1 MEQIFNK
8 ISDQLYSD
16 LKTDENLT
24 LSLQGENSQ
33 FIRVNNAKIRQT
45 GLVNNTDLAF
55 DFIFNNRNCQGQITL
70 SGDYDND
77 YKRAAGEL
85 NRLRAEIVQLPE
97 DPFVVLPVNTGSTRE
112 RKSANGLKA
121 DQAVNALLPV
131 MTGVD
136 LVGIWSSGRI
146 FSGSS
151 NSAGQKHWFETDT
164 YSLDF
169 SLVNKDHKMVK
180 GTFAGSDWNQSKY
193 EAYIKDAKQ
202 KLELMNKNPVKMKPG
217 KYRTWFESKAV
228 ADFLSMFSWQGVSEA
243 NIRQGNS
250 AFIKMRDEGT
260 KLSPLFSLSED
271 FRPGLVPRFNE
282 RGEIA
287 PEVQSIIERGNL
299 KNTMVSS
306 RTAKEYKIESNNASG
321 EEVLRA
327 PNMAIG
333 SLTDESALKTLGTG
347 LFLSNLHYLNWSDN
361 IGGRI
366 TGLTRYAC
374 FWVENGE
381 IVGPIETMRFDD
393 TIYNLF
399 GSELETVGDNVKINP
414 EVETYEG
421 RQYGNITCPGML
433 VKSFELTL

>member
-1 MEQIFNK
+1 MEQIFNN
-8 ISDQLYSD
+8 INDRIYSD
-16 LKTDENLT
+16 LKNGEHLT
-24 LSLQGENSQ
+24 LSLQGEDSQ
-33 FIRVNNAKIRQT
+33 FIRINNAKIRQT
-45 GLVNNTDLAF
+45 GLVNNTDISF
-55 DFIFNNRNCQGQITL
+55 DFIYNNRNCQGQITL
-70 SGDYDND
+70 NGDYETD
-77 YKRAAGEL
+77 YKRAKAEL

-97 DPFVVLPVNTGSTRE
+97 DPFVVLPENTDSTRE
-112 RKSANGLKA
+112 SKKANGLVPDKA
-121 DQAVNALLPV
+121 VDALLPV
-131 MTGVD
+131 MAGVD

-180 GTFAGSDWNQSKY
+180 GTYAGSDWDQSKY

-202 KLELMNKNPVKMKPG
+202 KLELMNKKAVKMKPG

-243 NIRQGNS
+243 NIRQGSS
-250 AFIKMRDEGT
+250 AFIKMRTGGT

-271 FRPGLVPRFNE
+271 FRSGLVPRFNE

-287 PEVQSIIERGNL
+287 QEVLSIIEKGNL
-299 KNTMVSS
+299 ANTMVSS
-306 RTAKEYKIESNNASG
+306 RTAKEYKVKSNNATG
-321 EEVLRA
+321 EESLRA
-327 PNMAIG
+327 PQMAIG
-333 SLTDESALKTLGTG
+333 TLSDEDVLQKLGTG

-399 GSELETVGDNVKINP
+399 GGELEAVGDNVKINP
-414 EVETYEG
+414 EIETYDG

>member
-16 LKTDENLT
+16 LKTGEHLT

-33 FIRVNNAKIRQT
+33 FIRINNAKIRQT
-45 GLVNNTDLAF
+45 GLVNNADISF
-55 DFIFNNRNCQGQITL
+55 DFIYDNRNCQGQITL
-70 SGDYDND
+70 TGDYETDH
-77 YKRAAGEL
+77 KRAVAEL
-85 NRLRAEIVQLPE
+85 NRLRAEIVQLPK
-97 DPFVVLPVNTGSTRE
+97 DPFVVLPENTGSTRE
-112 RKSANGLKA
+112 SKKANGLDI
-121 DQAVNALLPV
+121 DQAVDALLPV
-131 MTGVD
+131 MAGVD

-180 GTFAGSDWNQSKY
+180 GTFAGSDWDQSQY

-202 KLELMNKNPVKMKPG
+202 KLELMNKKPVKMKPG

-228 ADFLSMFSWQGVSEA
+228 VNFLSMFSWQGVSEA
-243 NIRQGNS
+243 NIRQGSS
-250 AFIKMRDEGT
+250 AFIKMRDGDA
-260 KLSPLFSLSED
+260 KLSPIFSLNED
-271 FRPGLVPRFNE
+271 FRSGLVPRFNE

-287 PEVQSIIERGNL
+287 PEVLSIIEKGNL
-299 KNTMVSS
+299 ANTMVSS
-306 RTAKEYKIESNNASG
+306 RTAKEYKVKSNNACG
-321 EEVLRA
+321 EEYLRA
-327 PNMAIG
+327 PKMVIG
-333 SLTDESALKTLGTG
+333 SLSDENVLQKLGTG

-399 GSELETVGDNVKINP
+399 GSELEAIGDNVKINP
-414 EVETYEG
+414 EVETYQG

>member
-16 LKTDENLT
+16 LKTGEHLT

-33 FIRVNNAKIRQT
+33 FIRINNAKIRQT
-45 GLVNNTDLAF
+45 GLVNNTDISF
-55 DFIFNNRNCQGQITL
+55 DFIYDNRNCQGQITL
-70 SGDYDND
+70 TGDYETD
-77 YKRAAGEL
+77 YKRAVAEL
-85 NRLRAEIVQLPE
+85 NRLRAEIVQLPK
-97 DPFVVLPVNTGSTRE
+97 DPFVVLPENTGSTRE
-112 RKSANGLKA
+112 SKKANGLGI
-121 DQAVNALLPV
+121 DQAVDALLPV
-131 MTGVD
+131 MAGVD

-164 YSLDF
+164 FSLDF
-169 SLVNKDHKMVK
+169 SLVNQDHKMVK
-180 GTFAGSDWNQSKY
+180 GTFAGSDWDQSKY

-202 KLELMNKNPVKMKPG
+202 KLELMNKKPVKMKPG

-228 ADFLSMFSWQGVSEA
+228 VNFLSMFSWQGVSEA
-243 NIRQGNS
+243 NIRQGSS
-250 AFIKMRDEGT
+250 AFIKMRDGDA
-260 KLSPLFSLSED
+260 KLSPIFSLNED
-271 FRPGLVPRFNE
+271 FRSGLVPRFNE

-287 PEVQSIIERGNL
+287 PEVLSIIEKGNL
-299 KNTMVSS
+299 ANTMVSS
-306 RTAKEYKIESNNASG
+306 RTAKEYKVKSNNACG
-321 EEVLRA
+321 EEYLRA
-327 PNMAIG
+327 PKMVIG
-333 SLTDESALKTLGTG
+333 SLSDENVLQKLGTG

-374 FWVENGE
+374 FWVENDE

-399 GSELETVGDNVKINP
+399 GSELEAIGDNVKINP

>member
-8 ISDQLYSD
+8 ISERIYSE
-16 LKTDENLT
+16 LKNDEYLT
-24 LSLQGENSQ
+24 LSLGGENSQ
-33 FIRVNNAKIRQT
+33 FIRVNNAKVRQT
-45 GLVNNTDLAF
+45 GIVNNTDLSF
-55 DFIFNNRNCQGQITL
+55 DFIYNNRNCQGAITL
-70 SGDYDND
+70 SGDFETD
-77 YKRAAGEL
+77 YKRAAEEL

-97 DPFVVLPVNTGSTRE
+97 DPFVVLPENTGSTRE
-112 RKSANGLKA
+112 SKKANGLKPEN
-121 DQAVNALLPV
+121 AVDALLPV
-131 MTGVD
+131 MAGVD
-136 LVGIWSSGRI
+136 LVGIWAAGNI
-146 FSGSS
+146 YSGSS
-151 NSAGQKHWFETDT
+151 NSVGQKHWFETET
-164 YSLDF
+164 FSLDF

-180 GTFAGSDWNQSKY
+180 GTFAGSDWDQKQY
-193 EAYIKDAKQ
+193 ENYINEAKK
-202 KLELMNKNPVKMKPG
+202 KLEIMNKKPVKMKPG

-243 NIRQGNS
+243 NIRQGAS
-250 AFIKMRDEGT
+250 AFIKMREEDK
-260 KLSPLFSLSED
+260 KLSQLFSLDED

-287 PEVQSIIERGNL
+287 PKILSIIEKGNL
-299 KNTMVSS
+299 ANTMVSS
-306 RTAKEYKIESNNASG
+306 RTAKEYKVESNHASG
-321 EEVLRA
+321 DEFLRA
-327 PNMAIG
+327 PKMAVG
-333 SLTDESALKTLGTG
+333 FLSDDAVLQKLGTG

-399 GSELETVGDNVKINP
+399 GDELEAVGDNVKINP

-433 VKSFELTL
+433 VKNFELTL

>member
-8 ISDQLYSD
+8 ISDKLYSD
-16 LKTDENLT
+16 LKKDENLT
-24 LSLQGENSQ
+24 LSLHGENSQ
-33 FIRVNNAKIRQT
+33 FLRVNNAKVRQT
-45 GLVNNTDLAF
+45 GLVNNADLAF
-55 DFIFNNRNCQGQITL
+55 DFIYNNRNCQGQITL
-70 SGDYDND
+70 SGDYEID
-77 YKRAAGEL
+77 YQRATDEL

-97 DPFVVLPVNTGSTRE
+97 DPFVVLPENTGSTRE
-112 RKSANGLKA
+112 SKTANGLKA
-121 DQAVNALLPV
+121 DQAVDALLPV
-131 MTGVD
+131 MAGAD

-180 GTFAGSDWNQSKY
+180 GTFAGSNWDQFKY
-193 EAYIKDAKQ
+193 ETYVKDAKK
-202 KLELMNKNPVKMKPG
+202 KLELMNKKPVKMKPG

-243 NIRQGNS
+243 NIRQGSS

-287 PEVQSIIERGNL
+287 PESLSIIEKGNL
-299 KNTMVSS
+299 VNTMVSS
-306 RTAKEYKIESNNASG
+306 RTAKEYKVDSNNATG
-321 EEVLRA
+321 EEYLRA
-327 PNMAIG
+327 SIMAIG
-333 SLTDESALKTLGTG
+333 SLTDENVLQELGTG

-399 GSELETVGDNVKINP
+399 GDELKAVGDNVKINP

>member
-8 ISDQLYSD
+8 ISDKLYSN
-16 LKTDENLT
+16 LKTGEHLT
-24 LSLQGENSQ
+24 LSLDGENSQ

-45 GLVNNTDLAF
+45 GLVNNADLAF
-55 DFIFNNRNCQGQITL
+55 DLIYNNRNCQGQITL

-77 YKRAAGEL
+77 YKRAVEEL

-97 DPFVVLPVNTGSTRE
+97 DPFIVLPKNTGSTRE
-112 RKSANGLKA
+112 SKSANGLKT
-121 DQAVNALLPV
+121 DQTVDSLLPIMV
-131 MTGVD
+131 GVD
-136 LVGIWSSGRI
+136 VVGIWSSGRI

-151 NSAGQKHWFETDT
+151 NSAGQKHWFDTET

-193 EAYIKDAKQ
+193 EAYIKDAKI
-202 KLELMNKNPVKMKPG
+202 KLELMNKKPVKMKPG

-228 ADFLSMFSWQGVSEA
+228 SNFLSMFSYQGLSEA

-250 AFIKMRDEGT
+250 AFIKMRNEGK
-260 KLSPLFSLSED
+260 KLSSLFSLNED
-271 FRPGLVPRFNE
+271 FRSGLVPRFNE

-287 PEVQSIIERGNL
+287 PEVLSIIKKGNL
-299 KNTMVSS
+299 ANTMVSS
-306 RTAKEYKIESNNASG
+306 RTAKEYKVKSNNASG
-321 EEVLRA
+321 DEVLRA
-327 PNMAIG
+327 PQMAIG
-333 SLTDESALKTLGTG
+333 SLADENVLKKLGTG
-347 LFLSNLHYLNWSDN
+347 LFISNLHYLNWSDN

-381 IVGPIETMRFDD
+381 IIGPIETMRFDD

-399 GSELETVGDNVKINP
+399 GYKLEAVGDNVKINP
-414 EVETYEG
+414 EVETYFG

>member
-8 ISDQLYSD
+8 ISDRIYLD
-16 LKTDENLT
+16 LKTGEHLT

-33 FIRVNNAKIRQT
+33 FIRINNAKIRQT
-45 GLVNNTDLAF
+45 GLVNNTDVSF
-55 DFIFNNRNCQGQITL
+55 DFIYNNRNCQGQITL
-70 SGDYDND
+70 SGDYETD
-77 YKRAAGEL
+77 YQHAVDEL

-97 DPFVVLPVNTGSTRE
+97 DPFVVLPENTGSTRE
-112 RKSANGLKA
+112 SKKANGLDTDKA
-121 DQAVNALLPV
+121 VDALLPV
-131 MTGVD
+131 MAGVD
-136 LVGIWSSGRI
+136 LVGIWASGRI

-164 YSLDF
+164 FSLDF

-180 GTFAGSDWNQSKY
+180 GTFAGSDWDQSKY

-202 KLELMNKNPVKMKPG
+202 KLELMNKKPVKMKPG

-243 NIRQGNS
+243 NIRQGSS

-260 KLSPLFSLSED
+260 KLSTLFSLSED
-271 FRPGLVPRFNE
+271 FRSGLVPRFNE

-287 PEVQSIIERGNL
+287 PEVLSIIKKGNL
-299 KNTMVSS
+299 VNTMISS
-306 RTAKEYKIESNNASG
+306 RTAKEYKVESNNATG
-321 EEVLRA
+321 EEYLRA
-327 PNMAIG
+327 PKMDVG
-333 SLTDESALKTLGTG
+333 SLPAEDVLQKLGTG

-399 GSELETVGDNVKINP
+399 GGELEAIGDNVKINP
-414 EVETYEG
+414 EVESYDG

>member
-8 ISDQLYSD
+8 ISDQIYSD
-16 LKTDENLT
+16 LNTSEHLT

-33 FIRVNNAKIRQT
+33 FIRINNAKIRQT
-45 GLVNNTDLAF
+45 GLVNNTDVSF
-55 DFIFNNRNCQGQITL
+55 DFIYNNRNCQGQITL
-70 SGDYDND
+70 SGDYETD
-77 YKRAAGEL
+77 YQRAVAEL

-97 DPFVVLPVNTGSTRE
+97 DPFVVLPENTGSTRE
-112 RKSANGLKA
+112 SQKANGLGSDK
-121 DQAVNALLPV
+121 AVNALLPII
-131 MTGVD
+131 TGVD

-180 GTFAGSDWNQSKY
+180 GTFAGSDWDQSKY

-202 KLELMNKNPVKMKPG
+202 KLELMNKKPVKMKPG

-228 ADFLSMFSWQGVSEA
+228 ADFLSMFSWLGISEA
-243 NIRQGNS
+243 NIRQGSS
-250 AFIKMRDEGT
+250 AFIRMRTGGK
-260 KLSPLFSLSED
+260 KLSPLFSLNED
-271 FRPGLVPRFNE
+271 FRAGLVPRFNE

-287 PEVQSIIERGNL
+287 PEVLSIIDKGNL
-299 KNTMVSS
+299 ANSMVSS
-306 RTAKEYKIESNNASG
+306 RTAKEYKVESNNATG
-321 EEVLRA
+321 EEYLRA
-327 PNMAIG
+327 PMMAIG
-333 SLTDESALKTLGTG
+333 SLTDENVLHKLGTG

-374 FWVENGE
+374 FWVKDSE

-399 GSELETVGDNVKINP
+399 GGELEAVGNNLKINP

>member
-33 FIRVNNAKIRQT
+33 FIRVNNAKVRQT

-55 DFIFNNRNCQGQITL
+55 DFIYNNRNAQGSITL
-70 SGDYDND
+70 SGDYETDQ
-77 YKRAAGEL
+77 KRAKTEL
-85 NRLRAEIVQLPE
+85 DRLRAEIVQLPE
-97 DPFVVLPVNTGSTRE
+97 DPFVVLPENTGSTRE
-112 RKSANGLKA
+112 SKSANGLDTDKA
-121 DQAVNALLPV
+121 VDALLPV
-131 MTGVD
+131 MSGVD
-136 LVGIWSSGRI
+136 LVGIWAAGRI

-169 SLVNKDHKMVK
+169 SLVNNDHKMVK
-180 GTFAGSDWNQSKY
+180 GTFAGSDWDQSKY
-193 EAYIKDAKQ
+193 EAYIKDAKK
-202 KLELMNKNPVKMKPG
+202 KLELMNKKPVKMKPG
-217 KYRTWFESKAV
+217 EYRTWFESKAV

-243 NIRQGNS
+243 NIRQGSS
-250 AFIKMRDEGT
+250 AFIKMRNENV
-260 KLSPLFSLSED
+260 KLSPLFSLNED

-287 PEVQSIIERGNL
+287 PELLSIVDKGNL
-299 KNTMVSS
+299 VNTMISS
-306 RTAKEYKIESNNASG
+306 RTAKEYKVESNNATG
-321 EEVLRA
+321 EEYLRA
-327 PNMAIG
+327 PKMAIG
-333 SLTDESALKTLGTG
+333 TLADEKVLQALGTG

-399 GSELETVGDNVKINP
+399 GDKLEAVGDNIKINP
-414 EVETYEG
+414 EVETYDG
-421 RQYGNITCPGML
+421 RQYGNLTCPGML
-433 VKSFELTL
+433 VKEFELTL

>member
-16 LKTDENLT
+16 LKTGEHLT

-33 FIRVNNAKIRQT
+33 FIRINNAKIRQT
-45 GLVNNTDLAF
+45 GLVNNADISF
-55 DFIFNNRNCQGQITL
+55 DFIYDNRNCQGQITL
-70 SGDYDND
+70 TGDYETDH
-77 YKRAAGEL
+77 KRAVAEL
-85 NRLRAEIVQLPE
+85 NRLRAEIVQLPK
-97 DPFVVLPVNTGSTRE
+97 DPFVVLPENTGSTRE
-112 RKSANGLKA
+112 SKKANGLGI
-121 DQAVNALLPV
+121 DQAVDALLPV
-131 MTGVD
+131 MAGVD

-180 GTFAGSDWNQSKY
+180 GTFAGSDWDQSQY

-202 KLELMNKNPVKMKPG
+202 KLELMNKKPVKMKPG

-228 ADFLSMFSWQGVSEA
+228 VNFLSMFSWQGVSEA
-243 NIRQGNS
+243 NIRQGSS
-250 AFIKMRDEGT
+250 AFIKMRDGDA
-260 KLSPLFSLSED
+260 KLSPIFSLNED
-271 FRPGLVPRFNE
+271 FRSGLVPRFNE

-287 PEVQSIIERGNL
+287 PEVLSIIEKGNL
-299 KNTMVSS
+299 ANTMVSS
-306 RTAKEYKIESNNASG
+306 RTAKEYKVKSNNACG
-321 EEVLRA
+321 EEYLRA
-327 PNMAIG
+327 PKMVIG
-333 SLTDESALKTLGTG
+333 SLSDENVLQKLGTG

-399 GSELETVGDNVKINP
+399 GSELEAIGDNVKINP
-414 EVETYEG
+414 EVETYQG

>member
-33 FIRVNNAKIRQT
+33 FVRVNNAKIRQT

-55 DFIFNNRNCQGQITL
+55 DFIYNKRNCQGQITL
-70 SGDYDND
+70 SGDYETD
-77 YKRAAGEL
+77 YKRSVNEL
-85 NRLRAEIVQLPE
+85 NCLRAEIVQFPE
-97 DPFVVLPVNTGSTRE
+97 DPFVVLPENTGSTHE
-112 RKSANGLKA
+112 SKSANGLTI
-121 DQAVNALLPV
+121 DQAVDALLPV
-131 MTGVD
+131 MQGVD

-151 NSAGQKHWFETDT
+151 NSVGQKHWFETDT

-180 GTFAGSDWNQSKY
+180 GTFAGSDWDQGEY

-202 KLELMNKNPVKMKPG
+202 KLELMNKKPVKMKPG

-243 NIRQGNS
+243 NIRQGSS
-250 AFIKMRDEGT
+250 AFIKMREEGT
-260 KLSPLFSLSED
+260 KLSPLFSLNED
-271 FRPGLVPRFNE
+271 FRTGLVPRFNE

-287 PEVQSIIERGNL
+287 PELISIIDKGNL
-299 KNTMVSS
+299 ANTMVSS
-306 RTAKEYKIESNNASG
+306 RTAKEYKVESNNASN

-327 PNMAIG
+327 PKMAIG
-333 SLTDESALKTLGTG
+333 SLADENVLQELGTG

-399 GSELETVGDNVKINP
+399 GDDLEAIGDNVKINP
-414 EVETYEG
+414 EIETYEG

>member
-16 LKTDENLT
+16 LKTGEHLT

-33 FIRVNNAKIRQT
+33 FVRINNAKIRQT
-45 GLVNNTDLAF
+45 GLVNNADISF
-55 DFIFNNRNCQGQITL
+55 DFIYDNRNCQGQITL
-70 SGDYDND
+70 TGDYETDH
-77 YKRAAGEL
+77 KRAVAEL
-85 NRLRAEIVQLPE
+85 NRLRAEIVQLPK
-97 DPFVVLPVNTGSTRE
+97 DPFVVLPENTDSTRE
-112 RKSANGLKA
+112 SKKANGLGI
-121 DQAVNALLPV
+121 DQAVDALLPV
-131 MTGVD
+131 MAGVD

-164 YSLDF
+164 FSLDF
-169 SLVNKDHKMVK
+169 SLVNQDHKMVK
-180 GTFAGSDWNQSKY
+180 GTFAGSDWDQSKY

-202 KLELMNKNPVKMKPG
+202 KLELMNKKPVKMKPG

-228 ADFLSMFSWQGVSEA
+228 VNFLSMFSWQGVSEA
-243 NIRQGNS
+243 NIRQGSS
-250 AFIKMRDEGT
+250 AFIKMRDGDA
-260 KLSPLFSLSED
+260 KLSPIFSLNED
-271 FRPGLVPRFNE
+271 FRSGLVPRFNE

-287 PEVQSIIERGNL
+287 PEVLSIIEKGNL
-299 KNTMVSS
+299 ANTMVSS
-306 RTAKEYKIESNNASG
+306 RTAKEYKVKSNNACG
-321 EEVLRA
+321 EEYLRA
-327 PNMAIG
+327 PKMVIG
-333 SLTDESALKTLGTG
+333 SLSDENVLQKLGTG

-399 GSELETVGDNVKINP
+399 GSELEAIGDNVKINP

>member
-16 LKTDENLT
+16 LKADENLT

-33 FIRVNNAKIRQT
+33 FLRVNNAKVRQT

-55 DFIFNNRNCQGQITL
+55 DFIYNNRNSQGSITL

-77 YKRAAGEL
+77 YKRATDEL

-97 DPFVVLPVNTGSTRE
+97 DPFVVLPENTGSTRE
-112 RKSANGLKA
+112 SKKSNGLGA
-121 DQAVNALLPV
+121 GETVDALLPA
-131 MTGVD
+131 MSGVD

-180 GTFAGSDWNQSKY
+180 GTFAGSDWDQSKY

-202 KLELMNKNPVKMKPG
+202 KLELMNKKPVKMKPG

-243 NIRQGNS
+243 NIRQGAS
-250 AFIKMRDEGT
+250 AFIKMRDEST
-260 KLSPLFSLSED
+260 KLSPLFSLNED

-287 PEVQSIIERGNL
+287 PEVLSIIEKGNL
-299 KNTMVSS
+299 VNTMVSS
-306 RTAKEYKIESNNASG
+306 RTAKEYKVESNNASG

-327 PNMAIG
+327 PIMAIG
-333 SLTDESALKTLGTG
+333 SLTDKHVLKTLGTG

-399 GSELETVGDNVKINP
+399 GSELEAVGDNVKINP
-414 EVETYEG
+414 EVETYGG

-433 VKSFELTL
+433 VKSFKLTL

>member
-33 FIRVNNAKIRQT
+33 FIRINNAKIRQT
-45 GLVNNTDLAF
+45 GLVNNTDLSF
-55 DFIFNNRNCQGQITL
+55 DFIYDNRNCQGQITL
-70 SGDYDND
+70 SGEYDND
-77 YKRAAGEL
+77 YKRATDEL

-97 DPFVVLPVNTGSTRE
+97 DPFIVLPENTGSTRE
-112 RKSANGLKA
+112 SKSANGLKT
-121 DQAVNALLPV
+121 DQAVDALLPI
-131 MTGVD
+131 MSGVD

-146 FSGSS
+146 TSGSS

-169 SLVNKDHKMVK
+169 SLVNKAHKMVK
-180 GTFAGSDWNQSKY
+180 GTFAGSNWDQSKY

-202 KLELMNKNPVKMKPG
+202 KLELMNKKPVKMKPG
-217 KYRTWFESKAV
+217 KFRTWFESKAV
-228 ADFLSMFSWQGVSEA
+228 SNFLSMFSWQGVSEA
-243 NIRQGNS
+243 NIRQGSS
-250 AFIKMRDEGT
+250 AFIKMRDEG
-260 KLSPLFSLSED
+260 KQLSPLFSLNED
-271 FRPGLVPRFNE
+271 FRSGLVPRFNE

-287 PEVQSIIERGNL
+287 PVVLSIIDNGNIV
-299 KNTMVSS
+299 NTMVSS
-306 RTAKEYKIESNNASG
+306 RTAKEYKVESNNASG

-327 PNMAIG
+327 PIMAVG
-333 SLTDESALKTLGTG
+333 SLTDENVLKTLGTG

-381 IVGPIETMRFDD
+381 IIGPIETMRFDD

-399 GSELETVGDNVKINP
+399 GNELEAVGDNVKINP

>member
-8 ISDQLYSD
+8 ISDKLYSD
-16 LKTDENLT
+16 LKKDENLT
-24 LSLQGENSQ
+24 LSLHGENSQ
-33 FIRVNNAKIRQT
+33 FLRVNNAKVRQT
-45 GLVNNTDLAF
+45 GLVNNADLAF
-55 DFIFNNRNCQGQITL
+55 DFIYNNRNCQGQITL
-70 SGDYDND
+70 SGDYEKDFQ
-77 YKRAAGEL
+77 RASAEL
-85 NRLRAEIVQLPE
+85 NRLRAEIVQLPV
-97 DPFVVLPVNTGSTRE
+97 DPFVVLPENSGSTRE
-112 RKSANGLKA
+112 HKSANGLKT
-121 DQAVNALLPV
+121 DQAVDALLPA
-131 MTGVD
+131 MAGAD
-136 LVGIWSSGRI
+136 LVGIWSSGSI

-193 EAYIKDAKQ
+193 ETYIMDAKK
-202 KLELMNKNPVKMKPG
+202 KLELMNKKPVKMKPG

-243 NIRQGNS
+243 NIRQGSS
-250 AFIKMRDEGT
+250 AFIKMRNEGQ
-260 KLSPLFSLSED
+260 KLSPLFSLNED

-287 PEVQSIIERGNL
+287 PESLSIIEKGNL
-299 KNTMVSS
+299 LNTMVSS
-306 RTAKEYKIESNNASG
+306 RTAKEYKVEPNNAAG
-321 EEVLRA
+321 EEYLRA
-327 PNMAIG
+327 PQMAVG
-333 SLTDESALKTLGTG
+333 SLADENVLQTLGTG

-374 FWVENGE
+374 FWVENCE

-399 GSELETVGDNVKINP
+399 GGELEATGDNVKINP

>member
-16 LKTDENLT
+16 LKADERLT

-33 FIRVNNAKIRQT
+33 FLRVNNAKLRQT

-55 DFIFNNRNCQGQITL
+55 DFIYNNRNSQGSITL

-77 YKRAAGEL
+77 YKRATDEL

-97 DPFVVLPVNTGSTRE
+97 DPFVVLPENTGSTRE
-112 RKSANGLKA
+112 SKKSNGLGA
-121 DQAVNALLPV
+121 GETVDALLPA
-131 MTGVD
+131 MSGVD

-180 GTFAGSDWNQSKY
+180 GTFAGSDWDQSKY
-193 EAYIKDAKQ
+193 EAYIEDAKQ
-202 KLELMNKNPVKMKPG
+202 KLELMNKKPVKMKPG
-217 KYRTWFESKAV
+217 KYRTWFESKAI

-243 NIRQGNS
+243 NIRQGAS
-250 AFIKMRDEGT
+250 AFIKMRDEST
-260 KLSPLFSLSED
+260 KLSPLFSLNED
-271 FRPGLVPRFNE
+271 FRTGLVPRFNE

-287 PEVQSIIERGNL
+287 PEVLSIIEKGNL
-299 KNTMVSS
+299 VNTMVSS
-306 RTAKEYKIESNNASG
+306 RTAKEYKVESNNASG

-327 PNMAIG
+327 PIMAIG
-333 SLTDESALKTLGTG
+333 SLTDKHVLKTLGTG

-399 GSELETVGDNVKINP
+399 GSELEAVGDNVKINP
-414 EVETYEG
+414 EVETYGG

>member
-77 YKRAAGEL
+77 YKHAAGEL

>member
-8 ISDQLYSD
+8 ISDRLYSN
-16 LKTDENLT
+16 LKTGEHLT
-24 LSLQGENSQ
+24 LSLDGENSQ

-45 GLVNNTDLAF
+45 GLVNNADLAF
-55 DFIFNNRNCQGQITL
+55 DLIYNNRNCQGQITL

-77 YKRAAGEL
+77 YKRAVEEL
-85 NRLRAEIVQLPE
+85 NCLRAEIVQLPE
-97 DPFVVLPVNTGSTRE
+97 DPFIVLPENTGSSRAS
-112 RKSANGLKA
+112 KSANGLKT
-121 DQAVNALLPV
+121 DQTVDSLLPI
-131 MTGVD
+131 MAGVD

-151 NSAGQKHWFETDT
+151 NSAGQKHWFDTET

-193 EAYIKDAKQ
+193 EAYIKDAKI
-202 KLELMNKNPVKMKPG
+202 KLELMNKKPVKMKPG

-228 ADFLSMFSWQGVSEA
+228 SNFLSMFSYQGLSEA

-250 AFIKMRDEGT
+250 AFIKMRNEGK
-260 KLSPLFSLSED
+260 KLSSLFSLNED
-271 FRPGLVPRFNE
+271 FRSGLVPRFNE

-287 PEVQSIIERGNL
+287 PEVLSIIEKGNL
-299 KNTMVSS
+299 ANTMVSS
-306 RTAKEYKIESNNASG
+306 RTAKEYKVKSNNASG
-321 EEVLRA
+321 DEVLRA
-327 PNMAIG
+327 PQMAIG
-333 SLTDESALKTLGTG
+333 SLADENVLKKLGTG
-347 LFLSNLHYLNWSDN
+347 LFISNLHYLNWSDN

-399 GSELETVGDNVKINP
+399 GDKLEAVGDNIKINP
-414 EVETYEG
+414 EVETYFG

>member
-8 ISDQLYSD
+8 ISEKLYSD
-16 LKTDENLT
+16 LKKYENLT
-24 LSLQGENSQ
+24 LSLHGENSQ
-33 FIRVNNAKIRQT
+33 FLRVNNAKVRQT

-55 DFIFNNRNCQGQITL
+55 DFIYNNRNCQGQITL
-70 SGDYDND
+70 SGDYEKD
-77 YKRAAGEL
+77 YQRASEEL

-97 DPFVVLPVNTGSTRE
+97 DPFVVLPENTGSTRE
-112 RKSANGLKA
+112 SKSANGLKA
-121 DQAVNALLPV
+121 DQAVEALLPA
-131 MTGVD
+131 MAGAD

-151 NSAGQKHWFETDT
+151 NSVGQKHWFETDT

-169 SLVNKDHKMVK
+169 SLVNKEHKMVK
-180 GTFAGSDWNQSKY
+180 GTFAGSDWDQSKY
-193 EAYIKDAKQ
+193 ETYINDAKQ
-202 KLELMNKNPVKMKPG
+202 KLELMNKKPVKMKPG

-228 ADFLSMFSWQGVSEA
+228 ADFLSMFSWQGVSES
-243 NIRQGNS
+243 NIRQGSS
-250 AFIKMRDEGT
+250 AFIKMRDEGA

-287 PEVQSIIERGNL
+287 PEILSILDKGNL
-299 KNTMVSS
+299 VNTMVSS
-306 RTAKEYKIESNNASG
+306 RTAKEYKVESNNASG
-321 EEVLRA
+321 EEYLRA
-327 PNMAIG
+327 PKMAIG
-333 SLTDESALKTLGTG
+333 SLADENVLQTLGTG

-399 GSELETVGDNVKINP
+399 GGELEAVGDNIKINP

>member
-16 LKTDENLT
+16 LKTGEHLT

-33 FIRVNNAKIRQT
+33 FIRINNAKIRQT
-45 GLVNNTDLAF
+45 GLVNNTDISF
-55 DFIFNNRNCQGQITL
+55 DFIYDNRNCQGQITL
-70 SGDYDND
+70 TGDYETDH
-77 YKRAAGEL
+77 KRAVAEL
-85 NRLRAEIVQLPE
+85 NRLRAEIVQLPK
-97 DPFVVLPVNTGSTRE
+97 DPFVVLPENTGSTRE
-112 RKSANGLKA
+112 SKKANGLGI
-121 DQAVNALLPV
+121 DQAVDALLPV
-131 MTGVD
+131 MAGVD

-169 SLVNKDHKMVK
+169 SLVNQDHKMVK
-180 GTFAGSDWNQSKY
+180 GTFAGSDWDQSKY

-202 KLELMNKNPVKMKPG
+202 KLELMNKKPVKMKPG
-217 KYRTWFESKAV
+217 RYRTWFESKAV
-228 ADFLSMFSWQGVSEA
+228 ANFISMFSWQGVSEA
-243 NIRQGNS
+243 NIRQGSS
-250 AFIKMRDEGT
+250 AFIKMRDGDA
-260 KLSPLFSLSED
+260 KLSPIFSLNED
-271 FRPGLVPRFNE
+271 FRSGLVPRFNE

-287 PEVQSIIERGNL
+287 PEVLSIIEKGNL
-299 KNTMVSS
+299 ANTMISS
-306 RTAKEYKIESNNASG
+306 RTAKEYKVKSNNACG
-321 EEVLRA
+321 EEYLRA
-327 PNMAIG
+327 PKMVIG
-333 SLTDESALKTLGTG
+333 SLSDENVLQKLGTG

-399 GSELETVGDNVKINP
+399 GGELEAIGDNVKINP
-414 EVETYEG
+414 EVETYQG

>member
-8 ISDQLYSD
+8 ISDRLYSE
-16 LKTDENLT
+16 LKNDENLT
-24 LSLQGENSQ
+24 LSLHGENSQ
-33 FIRVNNAKIRQT
+33 FLRVNNAKVRQT

-55 DFIFNNRNCQGQITL
+55 DFIYNNRNCQGQITL
-70 SGDYDND
+70 SGVYDID
-77 YKRAAGEL
+77 YKRATDEL

-97 DPFVVLPVNTGSTRE
+97 DPFVVLPENTGSTR
-112 RKSANGLKA
+112 KIKKA
-121 DQAVNALLPV
+121 DGLGSRKAVDALLPV
-131 MTGVD
+131 MSGVD
-136 LVGIWSSGRI
+136 FVGIWSSGRI
-146 FSGSS
+146 FSGNS
-151 NSAGQKHWFETDT
+151 NSVGQKHWFETDT

-180 GTFAGSDWNQSKY
+180 GTFAGSDWDQAKY

-202 KLELMNKNPVKMKPG
+202 KLELMNKKPVKMRPG

-243 NIRQGNS
+243 NIRQGSS
-250 AFIKMRDEGT
+250 AFIKMREEDT

-287 PEVQSIIERGNL
+287 SEVLSIIENGNL
-299 KNTMVSS
+299 LNTMVSS
-306 RTAKEYKIESNNASG
+306 RTAKEYKVESNNANGG
-321 EEVLRA
+321 EELRA
-327 PNMAIG
+327 PKMSVGN
-333 SLTDESALKTLGTG
+333 LTDEKVLQELGTG

-374 FWVENGE
+374 FWVENRE

-399 GSELETVGDNVKINP
+399 GAELEEVGDNVKINP

-421 RQYGNITCPGML
+421 RQYGNITCPGMM
-433 VKSFELTL
+433 VKEFELTL

>member
-8 ISDQLYSD
+8 ISDKLYSD
-16 LKTDENLT
+16 LKKDENLT
-24 LSLQGENSQ
+24 LSLHGENSQ
-33 FIRVNNAKIRQT
+33 FLRVNNAKVRQT
-45 GLVNNTDLAF
+45 GLVNNADLAF
-55 DFIFNNRNCQGQITL
+55 DFIYNNRNCQGQITL
-70 SGDYDND
+70 SGYYEND
-77 YKRAAGEL
+77 YQSASEEL

-97 DPFVVLPVNTGSTRE
+97 DPFVVLPENTGSTRE
-112 RKSANGLKA
+112 SKSANGLKA
-121 DQAVNALLPV
+121 DQAVDALLPA
-131 MTGVD
+131 MAGAD

-151 NSAGQKHWFETDT
+151 NSVGQKHWFETDT

-169 SLVNKDHKMVK
+169 SLVNKEHKMVK
-180 GTFAGSDWNQSKY
+180 GTFAGSDWDQSKY
-193 EAYIKDAKQ
+193 ETYIKDAKK
-202 KLELMNKNPVKMKPG
+202 KLELMNKKPVKMKPG

-243 NIRQGNS
+243 NIRQGSS

-260 KLSPLFSLSED
+260 KLSPIFSLSED
-271 FRPGLVPRFNE
+271 FRSGLVPRFNE

-287 PEVQSIIERGNL
+287 PEILSILDKGNL
-299 KNTMVSS
+299 ANTMVSS
-306 RTAKEYKIESNNASG
+306 RTAKEYKVESNNASG
-321 EEVLRA
+321 EEYLRA
-327 PNMAIG
+327 PIMATG
-333 SLTDESALKTLGTG
+333 SLADENVLQTLGTG

-399 GSELETVGDNVKINP
+399 GGELESIGDNVKINP

-433 VKSFELTL
+433 VKEFELTL

>member
-16 LKTDENLT
+16 LKADENLT

-33 FIRVNNAKIRQT
+33 FLRVNNAKVRQT

-55 DFIFNNRNCQGQITL
+55 DFIYNNRNCQGQITL

-77 YKRAAGEL
+77 YKRATDEL

-97 DPFVVLPVNTGSTRE
+97 DPFVVLPENTGSTRE
-112 RKSANGLKA
+112 SKKSNGLGT
-121 DQAVNALLPV
+121 DEAVDALLPA
-131 MTGVD
+131 MAGVD

-146 FSGSS
+146 YSGSS

-180 GTFAGSDWNQSKY
+180 GTFAGSDWDQSKY

-202 KLELMNKNPVKMKPG
+202 KLELMNKKPVKMKPG

-243 NIRQGNS
+243 NIRQGGS
-250 AFIKMRDEGT
+250 AFIKMREEDS

-287 PEVQSIIERGNL
+287 PEVLSIIEKGNL
-299 KNTMVSS
+299 VNTMVSS
-306 RTAKEYKIESNNASG
+306 RTAKEYKVESNNASG
-321 EEVLRA
+321 EEYLRA
-327 PNMAIG
+327 PIMAVG
-333 SLTDESALKTLGTG
+333 SLTDENVLQKLGTG

-399 GSELETVGDNVKINP
+399 GRHLEAVGDNVKINP

>member
-16 LKTDENLT
+16 LKTGEHLT

-33 FIRVNNAKIRQT
+33 FIRINNAKIRQT
-45 GLVNNTDLAF
+45 GLVNNADISF
-55 DFIFNNRNCQGQITL
+55 DFIYDNRNCQGQITL
-70 SGDYDND
+70 TGDYETDH
-77 YKRAAGEL
+77 KRAVAEL
-85 NRLRAEIVQLPE
+85 NRLRAEIVQLPK
-97 DPFVVLPVNTGSTRE
+97 DPFVVLPENTGSTRE
-112 RKSANGLKA
+112 SKKANGLGI
-121 DQAVNALLPV
+121 DQAVDALLPV
-131 MTGVD
+131 MAGVD

-164 YSLDF
+164 FSLDF
-169 SLVNKDHKMVK
+169 SLVNQDHKMVK
-180 GTFAGSDWNQSKY
+180 GTFAGSDWDQSKY

-202 KLELMNKNPVKMKPG
+202 KLELMNKKPVKMKPG

-228 ADFLSMFSWQGVSEA
+228 VNFLSMFSWQGVSEA
-243 NIRQGNS
+243 NIRQGSS
-250 AFIKMRDEGT
+250 AFIKMRDGDA
-260 KLSPLFSLSED
+260 KLSPIFSLNED
-271 FRPGLVPRFNE
+271 FRSGLVPRFNE

-287 PEVQSIIERGNL
+287 PEVLSIIEKGNL
-299 KNTMVSS
+299 ANTMISS
-306 RTAKEYKIESNNASG
+306 RTAKEYKVKSNNACG
-321 EEVLRA
+321 EEYLRA
-327 PNMAIG
+327 PQMVIG
-333 SLTDESALKTLGTG
+333 SLSDENVLQKLGIG

-399 GSELETVGDNVKINP
+399 GSELEAIGDNVKINP

>member
-1 MEQIFNK
+1 MEKIFNK
-8 ISDQLYSD
+8 ISDRIYSD
-16 LKTDENLT
+16 LKTGEHLT

-33 FIRVNNAKIRQT
+33 FIRINNAKIRQT
-45 GLVNNTDLAF
+45 GLVNNTDVSF
-55 DFIFNNRNCQGQITL
+55 DFIYDKRNCQGQITL
-70 SGDYDND
+70 SGDLDTD
-77 YKRAAGEL
+77 HQRAVDEL

-97 DPFVVLPVNTGSTRE
+97 DPFVVLPENTGSTRE
-112 RKSANGLKA
+112 SKKANGLGTDKA
-121 DQAVNALLPV
+121 VDALLPV
-131 MTGVD
+131 MAGVD

-169 SLVNKDHKMVK
+169 SLVNKEHKMVK
-180 GTFAGSDWNQSKY
+180 GTFAGSDWNQYKY

-202 KLELMNKNPVKMKPG
+202 KLELMNKKPVKMKPG

-228 ADFLSMFSWQGVSEA
+228 ADFLSMFSWQGVGEA

-250 AFIKMRDEGT
+250 AFIKMRNEGT
-260 KLSPLFSLSED
+260 KLSPLFSLNED
-271 FRPGLVPRFNE
+271 FRSGLVPRFNE

-287 PEVQSIIERGNL
+287 SEVLSIIEKGNL
-299 KNTMVSS
+299 ANTMVSS
-306 RTAKEYKIESNNASG
+306 RTAKEYKVESNNASG

-327 PNMAIG
+327 PKMAIG
-333 SLTDESALKTLGTG
+333 TLADENVLQKLGTG

-374 FWVENGE
+374 FWVEDSE

-399 GSELETVGDNVKINP
+399 GGELEAVGDNVKINP
-414 EVETYEG
+414 EVETYDG